1 MSLFVRR
8 DLQDYVPTHEG
19 NYHFVKA
26 GSGFPVVMMHP
37 LGNST
42 WVWEN
47 IMGPLSEHFTC
58 YAFDALGHGLS
69 DKPSFQFS
77 PADHARAMDQAMQ
90 ILNIHRA
97 HVIGNSFGA
106 IQATELA
113 ASFPDRVD
121 KLVLVGLPVWN
132 IRAAPERFAEQ
143 AAGYFPDDM
152 PVPRTAETV
161 VTSFHKPIQ
170 EWVDSNNASR
180 EQAGV
185 WVKKTMEALNWF
197 DIVSRLPKIKASA
210 SLIVY
215 GEHDPLRELA
225 EDILRYNLPNA
236 EKAILK
242 DLAHVP
248 QVEGPEAFL
257 DAVLPFLKE
266 GVGRS

>member
-1 MSLFVRR
+1 
-8 DLQDYVPTHEG
+8 
-19 NYHFVKA
+19 
-26 GSGFPVVMMHP
+26 
-37 LGNST
+37 
-42 WVWEN
+42 
-47 IMGPLSEHFTC
+47 
-58 YAFDALGHGLS
+58 
-69 DKPSFQFS
+69 
-77 PADHARAMDQAMQ
+77 
-90 ILNIHRA
+90 
-97 HVIGNSFGA
+97 
-106 IQATELA
+106 
-113 ASFPDRVD
+113 
-121 KLVLVGLPVWN
+121 
-132 IRAAPERFAEQ
+132 
-143 AAGYFPDDM
+143 M
-152 PVPRTAETV
+152 PVPRTTETV